1 MFRVEEIHDDGEKKV
16 KKTSSLG
23 SAIKFMFREL
33 AAALPTDNFA
43 PLPHVSPV
51 CTALPFPMVL
61 VLVFFEYLFLFHGN
75 SPVISYFFS
84 LSFFFFPSPLFIS
97 FTFSLFSRF
106 YFHLPSRSSPRFFL
120 FRLTETI
127 SIVLESFWARAN
139 TAPAHVP
146 RPVRRKLNFVD

>member
-1 MFRVEEIHDDGEKKV
+1 MFRVEEIHDDDGEKKV

-75 SPVISYFFS
+75 SPVISYFFF
-84 LSFFFFPSPLFIS
+84 LSFFFSFSSFYFLYILAIFSFLFS
-97 FTFSLFSRF
+97 FTLPARF
-106 YFHLPSRSSPRFFL
+106 IL

-139 TAPAHVP
+139 TAPAHVVP
-146 RPVRRKLNFVD
+146 RPVKRKLNFVD